1 MDLVEFSVSNYR
13 SITSAHKIK
22 LGNYTVLVGKN
33 NEGKSNLLNALDAAM
48 NIMMRRSNHGYREV
62 FFDLERDFPLQ
73 LRERK
78 SANGL
83 VSIFKLNF
91 KLKNE
96 ELEEFHRI
104 TGIRGNEDIPVSI
117 KIGRNNS
124 PDIEIPKKG
133 SSSYKKESDKI
144 IEFISERIEY
154 NYIQAIRTDDMA
166 KRTLASLIYRQLLS
180 LEDEQDYLSAQR
192 KINELQ
198 QNLLDKLSTQ
208 LLEPLQIFLPSIH
221 DIKIQLM
228 SRSDNNRIM
237 LGRDFDIKI
246 DDGVQTS
253 ISNKGDGIKS
263 LVTLAL
269 LRERSNRKGSASII
283 AIEEPESHLHS
294 GAIHALVDVINN
306 ISDNNQVIIT
316 THNPLFVQ
324 RNHLSHN
331 IIVDNGTAKPAKSIN
346 EIRKILGVWA
356 SDNLRSARYV
366 LVVEGEDDKI
376 SLSKI
381 LPYYSEKVGKAL
393 KTCSLIIKPL
403 GGTGNLSHDINDL
416 NGSMCRY
423 VVLLDNDE
431 AGRTAAKKATD
442 KGLLKESEIK
452 YTICNGSPDA
462 EFEDCLNPRVYASAI
477 KEEYNVDIMDKTIFK
492 GNKKWSD
499 KLKDAFL
506 SRGVN
511 WTDTIEEKVKMIV
524 TNSIPDSIGNIKE
537 ILIEQ
542 KSGFIQGLSDALEA
556 MLESESK

>member
-62 FFDLERDFPLQ
+62 FFDWERDFPLQ

-253 ISNKGDGIKS
+253 ISNKSDGIKS

>member
-62 FFDLERDFPLQ
+62 FFDWERDFPLQ

-346 EIRKILGVWA
+346 EIRKTLGVWA

-511 WTDTIEEKVKMIV
+511 WTDTVEENVKTIV
-524 TNSIPDSIGNIKE
+524 ANSIPDNIGNIKE

-556 MLESESK
+556 MLESENK

>member
-62 FFDLERDFPLQ
+62 FFDWERDFPLQ

-124 PDIEIPKKG
+124 PDIETPKKG

>member
-48 NIMMRRSNHGYREV
+48 NIMMRCSNHGYREV
-62 FFDLERDFPLQ
+62 FFDWERDFPLQ

-511 WTDTIEEKVKMIV
+511 WTDTVEENVKTIV
-524 TNSIPDSIGNIKE
+524 ANSIPDNIGNIKE

-556 MLESESK
+556 MLESENK

>member
-1 MDLVEFSVSNYR
+1 M
-13 SITSAHKIK
+13 
-22 LGNYTVLVGKN
+22 
-33 NEGKSNLLNALDAAM
+33 
-48 NIMMRRSNHGYREV
+48 
-62 FFDLERDFPLQ
+62 
-73 LRERK
+73 
-78 SANGL
+78 

-524 TNSIPDSIGNIKE
+524 ANSIPDSIGNIKE

>member
-62 FFDLERDFPLQ
+62 FFDWERDFPLQ

-198 QNLLDKLSTQ
+198 QNLLYKLSTQ

-477 KEEYNVDIMDKTIFK
+477 KEEYNVDIMNKTIFK

-511 WTDTIEEKVKMIV
+511 WTDTVEENVKTIV
-524 TNSIPDSIGNIKE
+524 ANSIPDNIGNIKE

-556 MLESESK
+556 MLESENK